1 MSPTI
6 DVRTEVRKLADHKPV
21 QAAAGAGL
29 LATEALRELPGRFAQ
44 WRAEASVGNLSARA
58 TGAVH
63 SARELAATGYD
74 RLAQRGKRALSEDA
88 PEVRGALNGK
98 TTRPRSVNGKTTR
111 PRSVKAA
118 R

>member
-29 LATEALRELPGRFAQ
+29 LATEALRELPDRFAR
-44 WRAEASVGNLSARA
+44 WRAEASMGNLSARA

-63 SARELAATGYD
+63 SARSRAAAGYD
-74 RLAQRGKRALSEDA
+74 KLAQRGKRALSEDG
-88 PEVRGALNGK
+88 PDGRGSLNGK
-98 TTRPRSVNGKTTR
+98 STH

-118 R
+118 H

>member
-29 LATEALRELPGRFAQ
+29 FASEAMRELPGRFARL
-44 WRAEASVGNLSARA
+44 RAEASMGSLSARA
-58 TGAVH
+58 TDAVH
-63 SARELAATGYD
+63 TARARAAAGYD
-74 RLAQRGKRALSEDA
+74 KLAQRGKQALSEETPGD
-88 PEVRGALNGK
+88 RGTLNGK
-98 TTRPRSVNGKTTR
+98 TSH

>member
-29 LATEALRELPGRFAQ
+29 LASEALRELPGRFARL
-44 WRAEASVGNLSARA
+44 RAEASMGSLSARA
-58 TGAVH
+58 TEAVH
-63 SARELAATGYD
+63 TARTRAAARYD
-74 RLAQRGKRALSEDA
+74 KLAQRGKQALSEDTQDD
-88 PEVRGALNGK
+88 RGALNGK
-98 TTRPRSVNGKTTR
+98 TTRAR
-111 PRSVKAA
+111 PVKAA

>member
-1 MSPTI
+1 MSTTI

-29 LATEALRELPGRFAQ
+29 LATEALRELPGRFAR

-58 TGAVH
+58 TGAVY
-63 SARELAATGYD
+63 SARERAAAGYD
-74 RLAQRGKRALSEDA
+74 KLAQRGKRALSEDA
-88 PEVRGALNGK
+88 PDDLSALNGK
-98 TTRPRSVNGKTTR
+98 TTHR
-111 PRSVKAA
+111 RSVKAA

>member
-21 QAAAGAGL
+21 QAAAGAGM
-29 LATEALRELPGRFAQ
+29 LATEALRELPGRFAR
-44 WRAEASVGNLSARA
+44 WRAEASVTTLPARA

-63 SARELAATGYD
+63 SARARAAAGYEK
-74 RLAQRGKRALSEDA
+74 LAQRGKQALSEDA
-88 PEVRGALNGK
+88 PEGLGTLNGK
-98 TTRPRSVNGKTTR
+98 STH
-111 PRSVKAA
+111 PRSVKAG